1 MISVKFDIET
11 GQCAEEHLK
20 FSSAIMPWL
29 EYLTTN
35 ALEIKT
41 NREHCPATFLD
52 TITYKFY
59 LKETHETF
67 YRLKY
72 PSD

>member
-1 MISVKFDIET
+1 MIAVKFDVEKD
-11 GQCAEEHLK
+11 QCEKEHLA
-20 FSSAIMPWL
+20 FASTIMPWL

-35 ALEIKT
+35 SLEIKT
-41 NREHCPATFLD
+41 DRVHCPATFLD

-59 LKETHETF
+59 LKEKHETF

-72 PSD
+72 PID